1 MTLPNIQSQHPDIHA
16 SFSEASEMELQ
27 AKDILQRA
35 NQTRINAVEQLRMRQ
50 GWSKSHL
57 AKVIGFQPQFIFR
70 ILQGKYP
77 MKAEYLEKVDAGLN
91 DEMRD
96 GEHKPS
102 ANTTDTL

>member
-1 MTLPNIQSQHPDIHA
+1 MTLPNIQSQHPFIHA
-16 SFSEASEMELQ
+16 EFVCASNLERQAAELL
-27 AKDILQRA
+27 KKA
-35 NQTRINAVEQLRMRQ
+35 NQTRINALEQLRMCQ

-77 MKAEYLEKVDAGLN
+77 MKECYLEKVDAELS

-96 GEHKPS
+96 RHLE
-102 ANTTDTL
+102 

>member
-1 MTLPNIQSQHPDIHA
+1 MNLPNIQSQHPDIHA
-16 SFSEASEMELQ
+16 EFVEASDMELQ

-77 MKAEYLEKVDAGLN
+77 MKECYLEKVDAWLN
-91 DEMRD
+91 D
-96 GEHKPS
+96 
-102 ANTTDTL
+102 

>member
-16 SFSEASEMELQ
+16 EFVEASDMERQ

-77 MKAEYLEKVDAGLN
+77 MKECYLEKVDAWLN
-91 DEMRD
+91 DPDMPTASDER
-96 GEHKPS
+96 PL
-102 ANTTDTL
+102 T